1 MSFRFRRI
9 PKISGLFILRKLIG
23 FLIATSGVI
32 IILYVVPSWVMWAF
46 LGIIMMYAGWVL
58 FRI

>member
-1 MSFRFRRI
+1 MSFRFRRL

-23 FLIATSGVI
+23 FLIATGGVI